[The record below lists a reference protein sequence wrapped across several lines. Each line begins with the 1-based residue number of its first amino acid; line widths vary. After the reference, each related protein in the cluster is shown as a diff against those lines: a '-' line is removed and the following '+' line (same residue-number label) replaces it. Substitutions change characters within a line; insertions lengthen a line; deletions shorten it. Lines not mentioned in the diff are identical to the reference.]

1 LTAKETKVI
10 RKWLYST
17 LLLGL
22 LTGAQLSHA
31 DALSINQGDTLLK
44 QIEAQKG
51 KRITVRLMSGEELTG
66 IVRAATKD
74 LVHLGELSGKEFFDA
89 VIDANKVTAILIR
102 TK

>member
-1 LTAKETKVI
+1 MKVNK
-10 RKWLYST
+10 KWLYST

-22 LTGAQLSHA
+22 LVGAQLSHA
-31 DALSINQGDTLLK
+31 DALSISQGDTLQK

-66 IVRAATKD
+66 TVRAATKE